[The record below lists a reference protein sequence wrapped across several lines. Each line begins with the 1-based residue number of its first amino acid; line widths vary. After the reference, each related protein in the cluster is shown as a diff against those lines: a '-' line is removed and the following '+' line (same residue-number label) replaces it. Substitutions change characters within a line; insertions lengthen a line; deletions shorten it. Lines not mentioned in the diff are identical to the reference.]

1 MVRRFIGLVL
11 MTRSPYHIH
20 LQEQLIELEGMS
32 RDQLARR
39 WQDCFGVPAPALCRS
54 TLLCQA
60 VAWHLQTQ
68 ELGGLSLVEKR
79 QIAAGTPN
87 TSKEASVGSRL
98 IRVWQNQTH
107 QVTVL
112 ESGYLYENQ
121 TWKSLSAIAKHITG
135 TAWSGPVFFG
145 LKKAK

>member
-1 MVRRFIGLVL
+1 
-11 MTRSPYHIH
+11 MTRATNSTH
-20 LQEQLIELEGMS
+20 LQEQLMGLEGMS
-32 RDQLARR
+32 RDQLVRR
-39 WQDCFGVPAPALCRS
+39 WQDCFGVVAPALCRS
-54 TLLCQA
+54 TLLRQA

-112 ESGYLYENQ
+112 NDGYLHQ
-121 TWKSLSAIAKHITG
+121 DKHWKSLSAIARHITG
-135 TAWSGPVFFG
+135 TPWSGPVFFG
-145 LKKAK
+145 LKKAGK

>member
-1 MVRRFIGLVL
+1 MS
-11 MTRSPYHIH
+11 RSPNHTH
-20 LQEQLIELEGMS
+20 LQEQLAELEGMS

-39 WQDCFGVPAPALCRS
+39 WQASFGMSAPTLSRS
-54 TLLCQA
+54 TLLRQA

-98 IRVWQNQTH
+98 IRVWQHQTH
-107 QVTVL
+107 QVTVIAN
-112 ESGYLYENQ
+112 GYLYQ
-121 TWKSLSAIAKHITG
+121 DKHWKSLSAIARHITG

>member
-1 MVRRFIGLVL
+1 MARAPNH
-11 MTRSPYHIH
+11 TY
-20 LQEQLIELEGMS
+20 LQEQLAEIEGMS

-39 WQDCFGVPAPALCRS
+39 WQECFGVAAPALCRS
-54 TLLCQA
+54 TLLRQA

-79 QIAAGTPN
+79 QIAAGSPN
-87 TSKEASVGSRL
+87 TTKEASVGSRL

-112 ESGYLYENQ
+112 ESGYLYENK
-121 TWKSLSAIAKHITG
+121 TWKSLSAIARHITG

-145 LKKAK
+145 LKRAK

>member
-1 MVRRFIGLVL
+1 
-11 MTRSPYHIH
+11 
-20 LQEQLIELEGMS
+20 MS

-39 WQDCFGVPAPALCRS
+39 WQECFGVAAPALCRS
-54 TLLCQA
+54 TLLRQA

-79 QIAAGTPN
+79 QIAAGMPST
-87 TSKEASVGSRL
+87 TKEASVGSRL
-98 IRVWQNQTH
+98 IRVWQSQTH

>member
-1 MVRRFIGLVL
+1 MARRFTGSPAVTKSL
-11 MTRSPYHIH
+11 MSTH
-20 LQEQLIELEGMS
+20 LQEQLQELEGLT
-32 RDQLARR
+32 RDQLAVR
-39 WQDCFGVPAPALCRS
+39 WQQCFGVGAPTLSRS
-54 TLLCQA
+54 TLLRQA
-60 VAWHLQTQ
+60 IAWHLQTKAM
-68 ELGGLSLVEKR
+68 GGLSLVEKR
-79 QIAAGTPN
+79 QIAAGSLNKT
-87 TSKEASVGSRL
+87 KEASVGSHL

-112 ESGYLYENQ
+112 EGGYLYENQ